1 METLRQFAA
10 TEAVAAESS
19 DIFSALG
26 INWMML
32 IFQIV
37 AFIILVLLLGK
48 FVYPRLMKAVD
59 ERQDKIN
66 AATKAASEAQA
77 AAADAE
83 ERVEKLL
90 KKARVEA
97 ADIVAT
103 AKLESATAL
112 TASEEKAKKRAEQIV
127 ADAQDEIRKDVI
139 AAKTALYNET
149 IELVALATEK
159 VVGKTVS
166 SKIDET
172 LISDAL
178 KAVK

>member
-1 METLRQFAA
+1 MEILRQFAA
-10 TEAVAAESS
+10 PETVNANG
-19 DIFSALG
+19 DLFSAIG

-37 AFIILVLLLGK
+37 AFLLLVALLGK
-48 FVYPRLMKAVD
+48 FVYPWLIKSVD

-66 AATKAASEAQA
+66 AASKAASEAQA

-83 ERVEKLL
+83 TRVEKLL

-103 AKLESATAL
+103 AKIESASAL
-112 TASEEKAKKRAEQIV
+112 AASEEKAKKRSEQIV
-127 ADAQDEIRKDVI
+127 ADAQDEIQKEVI
-139 AAKTALYNET
+139 AAKIALHNET

-159 VVGKTVS
+159 VVGKIVNA
-166 SKIDET
+166 KIDET

>member
-1 METLRQFAA
+1 METLRQFAS
-10 TEAVAAESS
+10 TEAAAAGNS

-37 AFIILVLLLGK
+37 AFLLLVVLLGK
-48 FVYPRLMKAVD
+48 FVYPWLIKSVD

-77 AAADAE
+77 AAVDAE
-83 ERVEKLL
+83 ARVEKLL
-90 KKARVEA
+90 KQARVEA

-103 AKLESATAL
+103 AKLESASAL
-112 TASEEKAKKRAEQIV
+112 AASEDKAKKRAEQIV
-127 ADAQDEIRKDVI
+127 SDAQDEIKKEVI
-139 AAKTALYNET
+139 AAKTALHNET

-159 VVGKTVS
+159 VVGKAVS
-166 SKIDET
+166 STIDES
-172 LISDAL
+172 LIADAL

>member
-1 METLRQFAA
+1 MEILRQFAS
-10 TEAVAAESS
+10 TEAAAAESS

-37 AFIILVLLLGK
+37 AFLLLVVLLGK
-48 FVYPRLMKAVD
+48 FVYPWLIKSVD

-77 AAADAE
+77 AAVDAE
-83 ERVEKLL
+83 ARVEKLL

-103 AKLESATAL
+103 AKLESASAL
-112 TASEEKAKKRAEQIV
+112 AASEEKAKKRSEQIIS
-127 ADAQDEIRKDVI
+127 DAQDEIKKEVI
-139 AAKTALYNET
+139 AAKTALHNET

-159 VVGKTVS
+159 VVGKAVS
-166 SKIDET
+166 SKIDES
-172 LISDAL
+172 LITDAL

>member
-1 METLRQFAA
+1 MEILRQFAA
-10 TEAVAAESS
+10 TEATTTGSS

-26 INWMML
+26 INWMLL

-37 AFIILVLLLGK
+37 AFLILVALLAK
-48 FVYPRLMKAVD
+48 FVYPWLMKSVD

-66 AATKAASEAQA
+66 AASKAASEAQA

-83 ERVEKLL
+83 VRVEKLL
-90 KKARVEA
+90 KKARGEA

-112 TASEEKAKKRAEQIV
+112 AASEEKAKKRAEQIV
-127 ADAQDEIRKDVI
+127 ADAQDEIQKEVI
-139 AAKTALYNET
+139 AAKTALHNET
-149 IELVALATEK
+149 LELVALATEK

-166 SKIDET
+166 AKIDES
-172 LISDAL
+172 LIADAL